1 MKILPFGIPEK
12 VEILDSRNDYAKFI
26 FSPLERGF
34 GVTIG
39 NSLRRALLS
48 SIQGSAISAVR
59 IDGVL
64 HEFSTISGVY
74 EDIPQ
79 IILNLKSVRVK
90 LLDDFRKTL
99 HIKVKGKKTITAK
112 DIETDGGCKI
122 INPAQPILTLTDT
135 VKPFGMELMVTS
147 GRGYVPV
154 ELLKEKNA
162 PVGTIFIDAFYSPV
176 VRVSYSIESTRVE
189 KHTDYDKLTMEVW
202 TDGEILPEDA
212 IALASM
218 TITDCMGPFFVLKKE
233 REFKKMK
240 EMDEKEREF
249 RKILDIKVTE
259 LELSVRC
266 SNCLKSANIV
276 VIKDLIQK
284 TESEMLQYANFG
296 KKSLQELLDLL
307 KKYNLSF
314 GMDISKFLKDETP
327 KESQKA

>member
-1 MKILPFGIPEK
+1 MKILPFKIPEK
-12 VEILDSRNDYAKFI
+12 VEILDSRDNYAKFI

-39 NSLRRALLS
+39 NSLRRSLLS

-64 HEFSTISGVY
+64 HEFSTIPGIY

-79 IILNLKSVRVK
+79 IILNLKSVHVK
-90 LLDDFRKTL
+90 LLDVFRKTL
-99 HIKVKGKKTITAK
+99 YIKVKEKKTVTAK
-112 DIETDGGCKI
+112 DIETDRGCKI
-122 INPAQPILTLTDT
+122 INPDQPILTVTDNI
-135 VKPFGMELMVTS
+135 KPFVMELMVTS

-162 PVGTIFIDAFYSPV
+162 PIGTIFIDAFYSPV
-176 VRVSYSIESTRVE
+176 VRASYSIESTRVE

-202 TDGEILPEDA
+202 TDGEMSPEDA

-218 TITDCMGPFFVLKKE
+218 TITDYLSPFFILKKE
-233 REFKKMK
+233 REFKRLK

-249 RKILDIKVTE
+249 RKILDIKVAD

-266 SNCLKSANIV
+266 ANCLKSADIV
-276 VIKDLIQK
+276 ALKDLVQK

-314 GMDISKFLKDETP
+314 GMDISKFLKDATS
-327 KESQKA
+327 KES

>member
-1 MKILPFGIPEK
+1 MKILPFKIPEK
-12 VEILDSRNDYAKFI
+12 VEILDSRDDYAKFI

-39 NSLRRALLS
+39 NSLRRSLLS
-48 SIQGSAISAVR
+48 SIQGSAISAVQ

-64 HEFSTISGVY
+64 HEFSTIPGVY

-79 IILNLKSVRVK
+79 IILNLKSVHVK
-90 LLDDFRKTL
+90 LLNDFRKTL
-99 HIKVKGKKTITAK
+99 SIKVKEKKTVTAK
-112 DIETDGGCKI
+112 DIETDRGCKI
-122 INPAQPILTLTDT
+122 INPAQPILTVTDNI
-135 VKPFGMELMVTS
+135 KPFVMELTVTS

-162 PVGTIFIDAFYSPV
+162 PIGTIFIDAFYSPV
-176 VRVSYSIESTRVE
+176 LRASYSIESTRVE

-202 TDGEILPEDA
+202 TDGEMSPEDA

-218 TITDCMGPFFVLKKE
+218 TITDYLGPFFILKKE
-233 REFKKMK
+233 REFKRLK

-249 RKILDIKVTE
+249 RRILDIKVAD

-266 SNCLKSANIV
+266 ANCLKSADIV
-276 VIKDLIQK
+276 ALKDLVQK

-314 GMDISKFLKDETP
+314 GMDISKFLKDETS
-327 KESQKA
+327 KES